1 VSETRYYPKC
11 GAYLPAL
18 SHYLSERFEG
28 QGYDVQILEE
38 AGGLRR
44 TFQMRKRYREGW
56 IRTASTL
63 AGLDTAAT
71 VVMRVL
77 GEDLELELGGAKW
90 LDKAAVAGVG
100 VLASVGLLLIPA
112 GIGAWKQH
120 QLLEQVQS
128 AVDRFFRQRDDG

>member
-1 VSETRYYPKC
+1 VSETRYYPEC

-18 SHYLSERFEG
+18 SRYLSERFDGE
-28 QGYDVQILEE
+28 GYDVQVLEE
-38 AGGLRR
+38 SGGLRR

-56 IRTASTL
+56 IKMASSI

-71 VVMRVL
+71 VVMRVI
-77 GEDLELELGGAKW
+77 GEDLEAEFGGAKW

-100 VLASVGLLLIPA
+100 VVASVGLLLIPA

-120 QLLEQVQS
+120 QLLEDLQE
-128 AVDRFFRQRDDG
+128 AVDRFFRNRGGD